1 MKNMRKGFTL
11 IELLVVVLIIGILAS
26 MAIPQYFK
34 VVERSRVAEAQSVFA
49 AVKAAQSRAMAKNG
63 AYTNSWDILDV
74 TFKTAAGA
82 DCTGTSGCAQ
92 RIYTFTLNAAGTVA
106 AARNATPAPP
116 ATYGNYTL
124 TYNID
129 TGATTCSQV
138 NCTRDLI

>member
-1 MKNMRKGFTL
+1 MQKIRKGFTL

-63 AYTNSWDILDV
+63 SYTTSWDILDV
-74 TFKTAAGA
+74 TFKNSAGA
-82 DCTGTSGCAQ
+82 DCTGTGGCAQ
-92 RIYTFTLNAAGTVA
+92 KIYTFTLAGATIRAVRNAAPT
-106 AARNATPAPP
+106 PP
-116 ATYGNYTL
+116 ATYGAYTL

-129 TGATTCSQV
+129 TGDTTCSQT

>member
-1 MKNMRKGFTL
+1 MQKIRKGFTL

-74 TFKTAAGA
+74 TFKNSAGV
-82 DCTGTSGCAQ
+82 DCSGAGGCAQ
-92 RIYTFTLNAAGTVA
+92 KIYTFTLLGATVN
-106 AARNATPAPP
+106 AARNATPTPP
-116 ATYGNYTL
+116 ATYGAYTL

-129 TGATTCSQV
+129 NGNTTCSQV